1 MNLDKWHNWNDKV
14 MQRNLLRRSIKELKE
29 ELHNREE
36 ALKRLEAPKLAKWWR
51 RQTERIEERVE

>member
-51 RQTERIEERVE
+51 RQTERIK